1 MTSHAYPAAALIGD
15 YGRAG
20 LGLAFVVPPLF
31 LISPIQIVGAA
42 CLGLAA
48 LFTAFAGRTLLR
60 QLAPIEM
67 DAAGIGAGGVWP
79 LRLEWAALDGLS
91 LHYYATRRDREG
103 GWMQLV
109 LRAEGRRLRLDSR
122 IEGFE
127 SIAARAARA
136 AEARR
141 LPLSPITLA
150 NLAALGLAIEATDE
164 PIEARR

>member
-1 MTSHAYPAAALIGD
+1 MTSHAYPATALIGD

-31 LISPIQIVGAA
+31 LISPIQVVGAA

-48 LFTAFAGRTLLR
+48 LFTAYAGRTLLR

-67 DAAGIGAGGVWP
+67 DEAGIGAAGVWP
-79 LRLEWAALDGLS
+79 LRLDWTALDGFS

-109 LRAEGRRLRLDSR
+109 LHAEGRRLRLDSR
-122 IEGFE
+122 IAGFK
-127 SIAARAARA
+127 SIATRAARA

-141 LPLSPITLA
+141 LPLTPITLA
-150 NLAALGLAIEATDE
+150 NLAALGLAIESMDE
-164 PIEARR
+164 AIEARQ

>member
-31 LISPIQIVGAA
+31 LISPLQVVGAA

-48 LFTAFAGRTLLR
+48 LFAAFAGRTLLR

-67 DAAGIGAGGVWP
+67 DERGIGAGRLWP
-79 LRLEWAALDGLS
+79 LRLDWAALDGLS
-91 LHYYATRRDREG
+91 LHYYATRRDRDG

-109 LRAEGRRLRLDSR
+109 LCAAGRRLRLDSR
-122 IEGFE
+122 IAGFQ

-136 AEARR
+136 AEVRR
-141 LPLSPITLA
+141 LRLSPITLA
-150 NLAALGLAIEATDE
+150 NLAALGLVIEGTDEAIEA
-164 PIEARR
+164 AR

>member
-1 MTSHAYPAAALIGD
+1 MTSHAYPAATLIGD

-31 LISPIQIVGAA
+31 IISPVQVVGAA

-48 LFTAFAGRTLLR
+48 LFAAFAGRTLLR

-67 DAAGIGAGGVWP
+67 DEAGIGAGGLLP
-79 LRLEWAALDGLS
+79 LRLEWAALEDLGV
-91 LHYYATRRDREG
+91 HYYATRRDREG

-109 LRAEGRRLRLDSR
+109 LRAEGCRLRLDSR
-122 IEGFE
+122 IAGFQ

-141 LPLSPITLA
+141 LHLSPITIA
-150 NLAALGLAIEATDE
+150 NLAALGLAIEGTDAA
-164 PIEARR
+164 IEGAR

>member
-31 LISPIQIVGAA
+31 LISPIQMVGAA

-48 LFTAFAGRTLLR
+48 LFATFAGRTLLR

-67 DAAGIGAGGVWP
+67 DERGIGAGGLWP
-79 LRLEWAALDGLS
+79 LRLDWAALDGLS

-109 LRAEGRRLRLDSR
+109 LRAEGCRLRLDSR
-122 IEGFE
+122 IAGFAA
-127 SIAARAARA
+127 IAARAARA
-136 AEARR
+136 AELRR

-150 NLAALGLAIEATDE
+150 NLSALGLASEGTDE
-164 PIEARR
+164 ALEARR